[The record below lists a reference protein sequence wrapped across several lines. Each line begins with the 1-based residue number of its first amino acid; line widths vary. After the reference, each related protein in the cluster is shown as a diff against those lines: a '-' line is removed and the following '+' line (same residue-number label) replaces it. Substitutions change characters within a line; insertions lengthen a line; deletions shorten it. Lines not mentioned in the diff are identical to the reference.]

1 MSIFAKAAKKAS
13 TKKSGAKGAPKK
25 QTIWSCGD
33 PSGDIVA
40 KAVHTVVELKAEVKA
55 LEAKMGVH
63 KTLLLKYA
71 KDEYYSDYA
80 VNGVAPETPMKI
92 QNHDG
97 ESVTFV
103 VQERNQYGVKD
114 ESVDALT
121 QILGEDGAAEL
132 VYEETSFGFDRGL
145 LAREGV
151 MEVLGVHIEA
161 AMEALVAA
169 ELCTEEEAEDL
180 LDVKVKRSFMP
191 GVLQRLGM
199 IAGRNAGKMRQ
210 VCEALGSTCVQY
222 IKA

>member
-1 MSIFAKAAKKAS
+1 MSIFAKAAKKAGE
-13 TKKSGAKGAPKK
+13 KKSASKGAPKK

-33 PSGDIVA
+33 PEGDIVA
-40 KAVHTVVELKAEVKA
+40 NAVHTVVELKAQVKA

-63 KTLLLKYA
+63 KTLLLKCA
-71 KDEYYSDYA
+71 KDNYYGDYA

-97 ESVTFV
+97 EAVTFV

-114 ESVDALT
+114 ESIEALV

-132 VYEETSFGFDRGL
+132 VYEETIFGFDRGL
-145 LAREGV
+145 LARDGV
-151 MEVLGVHIEA
+151 MDVLGVHIEA
-161 AMEALVAA
+161 AMGALVVAGLCSA
-169 ELCTEEEAEDL
+169 EEVEDL
-180 LDVKVKRSFMP
+180 LDVKVKRSFVP

-199 IAGRNAGKMRQ
+199 IAGKNAGKMRQ